1 MKGMF
6 KRALAGVAAA
16 ALAATGLALG
26 AGAASAAAVDNA
38 NIVLHGENVADSTFA
53 AYKLGD
59 YAAPQIAK
67 DGSVSS
73 VAITTDTDWTD
84 ALEAAITAANLT
96 DAYTTGQYRNN
107 PAAFVASQSGE
118 NLRKLAEALAATDPK
133 PAADVADGTMA
144 KAEASVTVPIA
155 DDGFYLITD
164 TQGNPIL
171 IGSPVQTNED
181 PVKYDDEI
189 GGSKLGVGYLKPKT
203 APTPDKTVESA
214 NPEITF
220 DGDTV
225 YVGQKLKYTVTST
238 VTGTASYDTYEWIV
252 TDTADSGLTVHTDA
266 DHLQVTLNGET
277 LDRDKDYSVT
287 SKTVEGKTQTVVTI
301 NNVAGK
307 DGQEVVVTYTAT
319 VNSNATA
326 DVDGVTNTA
335 TISQNG
341 GAAGQGDPVT
351 VHTYGFNFTKID
363 PDNNALDGA
372 KFSIKNADG
381 KYLSQ
386 DSDTKAWTTSD
397 EPVLFSG
404 DAGKFSFQGLAAGIY
419 TVTEEEAPADYMQTA
434 KPSFQVTIKNDGSLE
449 WKIGTADG
457 DPLDLVQKDKQGAV
471 TVLNVR
477 NVTQLPMTGAA
488 GTALFTVL
496 GLLIAGAGAL
506 AYMKSRNVKHALRG

>member
-59 YAAPQIAK
+59 YAAPQIAE

-133 PAADVADGTMA
+133 PAADVADGTMV
-144 KAEASVTVPIA
+144 KVDASVTVPIT

-164 TQGNPIL
+164 TRGNPIL
-171 IGSPVQTNED
+171 IGSPVQTSED
-181 PVKYDDEI
+181 SAKYDDEI

-220 DGDTV
+220 DGETV

-238 VTGTASYDTYEWIV
+238 VTGTASYDAYTWTV
-252 TDTADSGLTVHTDA
+252 TDIADSGLTVDA
-266 DHLQVTLNGET
+266 GNLQVTLGDVT
-277 LDRDKDYSVT
+277 LEKDTDYTVT
-287 SKTVEGKTQTVVTI
+287 SEPTQDGKTKTVVTI
-301 NNVAGK
+301 KNVAGE

-319 VNSNATA
+319 VNSNAVGA
-326 DVDGVTNTA
+326 AVGNTA

-341 GAAGQGDPVT
+341 GSEGRGDTVT
-351 VHTYGFNFTKID
+351 VHTYGFDFTKID

-372 KFSIKNADG
+372 KFSIKNVDV

-386 DSDTKAWTTSD
+386 DSDTKAWTAGE

-404 DAGKFSFQGLAAGIY
+404 EVGKFSFQGLAAGTY
-419 TVTEEEAPADYMQTA
+419 TVTEEEAPAGYMQTA

-457 DPLDLVQKDKQGAV
+457 DPLDLVQKGEQGAV

-506 AYMKSRNVKHALRG
+506 VYMKSRNVKHALRG